1 MYAEERHQAIAELV
15 ATRGR
20 VAVTELATRF
30 DVTTE
35 TVRRDLSQL
44 ERLKLLRRVHGGAVS
59 MRSVTMLE
67 AQLPDRDHT
76 KAEEKERIARAAV
89 TLLPEGGCT
98 LLLDAGR
105 TTVRLAALL
114 PPSESW
120 TVITHAVPI
129 AALLAPLPHIE
140 LQLLPGRVRPTTEA
154 AVGHATIEAI
164 RHFRAD
170 LAFLGT
176 NGISVRHGLSTPDP
190 EEAATKRALIES
202 AQRVVVVTDST
213 KVGQERTVRFA
224 ELEDVDVLVTD
235 DAIEEADAKAFE
247 AAGLD
252 VVRA

>member
-15 ATRGR
+15 ASRGR
-20 VAVTELATRF
+20 VAVTELASHF

-67 AQLPDRDHT
+67 AQLPDRDL
-76 KAEEKERIARAAV
+76 AQAVEKERIARAAAM
-89 TLLPEGGCT
+89 LLPEGGCT
-98 LLLDAGR
+98 LLLDAGS

-114 PPSESW
+114 PPTDHW

-129 AALLAPLPHIE
+129 AALLAPLSHVE
-140 LQLLPGRVRPTTEA
+140 LQLLPGRVRHTTEA

-164 RHFRAD
+164 RQLRAD
-170 LAFLGT
+170 LAFVGT

-190 EEAATKRALIES
+190 EEAATKRALVES
-202 AQRVVVVTDST
+202 ADRVVALTDST

-224 ELEDVDVLVTD
+224 DLDDIDVLVTD
-235 DAIEEADAKAFE
+235 DGIEEADAKAFE

>member
-15 ATRGR
+15 ASRGR
-20 VAVTELATRF
+20 VAVTELATHF

-44 ERLKLLRRVHGGAVS
+44 EKLKLLRRVHGGAVS

-67 AQLPDRDHT
+67 AQLPDRDQ
-76 KAEEKERIARAAV
+76 AQAGEKERIARAAV
-89 TLLPEGGCT
+89 ALLPEGGCT
-98 LLLDAGR
+98 LLIDAGS
-105 TTVRLAALL
+105 TTARLAARL
-114 PPSESW
+114 PPSEHW

-129 AALLAPLPHIE
+129 AALLAPLPHVD
-140 LQLLPGRVRPTTEA
+140 LHLLPGRVRFATEA

-164 RHFRAD
+164 RQFRAD
-170 LAFLGT
+170 LAFIGT
-176 NGISVRHGLSTPDP
+176 NGISVRHGLSTPDA

-202 AQRVVVVTDST
+202 AQRVVTLSDAT

-224 ELEDVDVLVTD
+224 DLEDIDVLVTD
-235 DAIEEADAKAFE
+235 DSIAEADVKAFE

>member
-15 ATRGR
+15 ASRGR
-20 VAVTELATRF
+20 VAVTELASHF
-30 DVTTE
+30 EVTTE

-67 AQLPDRDHT
+67 AQLPDRDHAQAT
-76 KAEEKERIARAAV
+76 EKERIARAAV
-89 TLLPEGGCT
+89 ALLPEGGGT
-98 LLLDAGR
+98 LLVDAGS
-105 TTVRLAALL
+105 TTVRLAAQL
-114 PPSESW
+114 PPTEHW

-140 LQLLPGRVRPTTEA
+140 LQLLPGRVRTATQA
-154 AVGHATIEAI
+154 AVGQATVEAI
-164 RHFRAD
+164 RQFRAD
-170 LAFLGT
+170 VAFVGT

-190 EEAATKRALIES
+190 EEAATKRAIVES
-202 AQRVVVVTDST
+202 AQRVVVLADAT

-224 ELEDVDVLVTD
+224 DLDDIDVVVTD
-235 DAIEEADAKAFE
+235 DSIVRADVSAFE
-247 AAGLD
+247 AAGLE

>member
-20 VAVTELATRF
+20 VAVTELASRF
-30 DVTTE
+30 EVTTE

-67 AQLPDRDHT
+67 AQLPERDHAQ
-76 KAEEKERIARAAV
+76 AEEKERIARAAV

-98 LLLDAGR
+98 LLLDAGS

-114 PPSESW
+114 PPSEHW

-129 AALLAPLPHIE
+129 AALLAPLPHVE
-140 LQLLPGRVRPTTEA
+140 LHLLPGRVRSTTEA
-154 AVGHATIEAI
+154 AVGHTTIEAI
-164 RHFRAD
+164 RQFRAD
-170 LAFLGT
+170 LAFIGT

-202 AQRVVVVTDST
+202 AQRVVVVSDAT
-213 KVGQERTVRFA
+213 KVGQERTMRFA
-224 ELEDVDVLVTD
+224 ALEDVDVLVTD
-235 DAIEEADAKAFE
+235 VAIEEADAKAFE